1 MPDDLLIRPYRP
13 ADERDW
19 LRCRVLSFLST
30 AYFDDIA
37 TSRPRYD
44 EPSIE
49 LVAERA
55 GVLVGVLDLT
65 LPDDPAE
72 AATVET
78 VAVHP
83 DHLGRGTATA
93 LLGQAARL
101 AAGRCAQVEAW
112 TRDDEGT
119 LRWYAARGMV
129 EDSHYLHVYVD
140 WDEAVAPEGDRI
152 DGLRLVKGFLHCTDM
167 IREAELR
174 RRFRRVHVCRRMAAP
189 LDGLR

>member
-1 MPDDLLIRPYRP
+1 VPEDLLIRPYRP

-19 LRCRVLSFLST
+19 VRCRVLSFLST

-37 TSRPRYD
+37 TSRPRCD

-55 GVLVGVLDLT
+55 GVLVGVLDLA
-65 LPDDPAE
+65 LPDDPAK

-83 DHLGRGTATA
+83 DHQGRGTATA
-93 LLGQAARL
+93 LHEAARL

-119 LRWYAARGMV
+119 LRWYATRGMV

-140 WDEAVAPEGDRI
+140 WDEAVAPEGDQI
-152 DGLRLVKGFLHCTDM
+152 DGLRLVKGFFHCTDM
-167 IREAELR
+167 AREAELR
-174 RRFRRVHVCRRMAAP
+174 RRFRRVHVCRRMVAP
-189 LDGLR
+189 RDALR